1 MKKYDKLHPKRPLP
15 KITPHVYWHTFCTN
29 MVNAGMDVKVL
40 QYIMGH
46 SEIDV
51 TLNIYTHMG
60 YERVATHMIEL
71 IDGVNAPGKTVKAA
85 SE

>member
-1 MKKYDKLHPKRPLP
+1 M
-15 KITPHVYWHTFCTN
+15 
-29 MVNAGMDVKVL
+29 KVL

-60 YERVATHMIEL
+60 YDKAVAQMIQL
-71 IDGVNAPGKTVKAA
+71 VDGIQGEVRDVAEKA
-85 SE
+85 